1 MNAIIMYGLA
11 ITLLVISSI
20 KDKKKTKGALKK
32 GVNSFLN
39 IFPQMLGI
47 LTSVGIIFSFFDADT
62 ISKIVG
68 SESGW
73 FGVLLSAVVGSIT
86 LIPVFILLGL
96 LDAWVPKEMMMTHI
110 GDKSGIKGILLAL
123 FLGSAAAGPLYGAF
137 PVAAIL
143 MKKGAKF
150 SNVLIFIGAWSTTKI
165 PMLLFEMASLGK
177 AFALTR
183 LIVDIHGIIIIAMLI
198 EKIMKKDEIEKIYE
212 EAAKM

>member
-1 MNAIIMYGLA
+1 MSAGM
-11 ITLLVISSI
+11 
-20 KDKKKTKGALKK
+20 
-32 GVNSFLN
+32 
-39 IFPQMLGI
+39 
-47 LTSVGIIFSFFDADT
+47 
-62 ISKIVG
+62 
-68 SESGW
+68 
-73 FGVLLSAVVGSIT
+73 GVLYLINSKMGESAFHMTYISLLEMMTI
-86 LIPVFILLGL
+86 LPPVFILLGL

-177 AFALTR
+177 VFALTR
-183 LIVDIHGIIIIAMLI
+183 LIVDIPGIIIIAMLI